1 MKAII
6 VLLSSLVLIYPHKYT
21 RHYRALTRCGEKPT
35 VGIFKRGLQNTRN
48 SFFGR
53 IAQMFGSGDIDEET
67 WEDLEAMLIQAD
79 LGLETTQTVLEFIQ
93 DEVAAQGITKTD
105 QLEKLLKDSLTAL
118 LDHPPRPLDISGRDL
133 SIILVVGV
141 NGSGKTTSIAK
152 MANRLKRAGRKVMMA
167 AGDTFR
173 AAAID
178 QLQRWGERIDVPVIA
193 NKPGSDP
200 GAVVYDA
207 VEAAKARGIEVLLID
222 TAGRLHNN
230 YNLMAELSKIEGV
243 IKKSVPDGPHEIL
256 LVLDGTT
263 GQNALRQGMK
273 FSDSVDITGLVITKL
288 DGTSK
293 GGMIFSVYNDL
304 DVPVQFIGLGEG
316 VDDLVYFNPENF
328 VNSLFENKD

>member
-1 MKAII
+1 
-6 VLLSSLVLIYPHKYT
+6 VS
-21 RHYRALTRCGEKPT
+21 
-35 VGIFKRGLQNTRN
+35 IFRRGLTKTRS

-53 IAQMFGSGDIDEET
+53 IAQMFGSSTIDAET
-67 WEDLEAMLIQAD
+67 WDDLEAMLIQAD
-79 LGLETTQTVLEFIQ
+79 LGVETTQTVMDYMRE
-93 DEVAAQGITKTD
+93 EVASKGITKTD
-105 QLEKLLKDSLTAL
+105 QLEKLLKESLEAL
-118 LDHPPRPLDISGRDL
+118 LDQPPRPLNISGRDL
-133 SIILVVGV
+133 SIILIVGV

-152 MANRLKRAGRKVMMA
+152 LANRLKRAGRKVMLA

-173 AAAID
+173 AAAIE
-178 QLQRWGERIDVPVIA
+178 QLQKWGERVGVPVVA

-207 VEAAKARGIEVLLID
+207 IEKAKAQGTEVLIID

-230 YNLMAELSKIEGV
+230 FNLMAELSKIEGV
-243 IKKSVPDGPHEIL
+243 IKKAVPDAPHEIM

-273 FSDSVDITGLVITKL
+273 FADSVNITGLIITKL
-288 DGTSK
+288 DGTAK

-304 DVPVQFIGLGEG
+304 EVPVQFIGLGEG

-328 VNSLFENKD
+328 VNSLFEDKEQA